1 MEPEKLRIFLKVAQ
15 CGSFS
20 KAAAELFISHSTV
33 SRAVTSLETELR
45 VKLVERDNSVH
56 GLTPAGERL
65 RERARELLALTE
77 EIVSEIRG
85 MSETNE

>member
-1 MEPEKLRIFLKVAQ
+1 MEPEKLRIFLKVAE

-33 SRAVTSLETELR
+33 SRAVSSLEAELGT
-45 VKLVERDNSVH
+45 VLLERDNAVK
-56 GLTPAGERL
+56 GLTPAGEKL
-65 RERARELLALTE
+65 SQRARELLALTE

-85 MSETNE
+85 MSKTNE